1 MHLNAEQLDRYIRKE
16 VSQDER
22 RIFSAH
28 LATCAE
34 CRSQLT
40 RFPAFQQAARAGIAD
55 LTRSRV
61 MRLTPA
67 VGEDRLATDLKR
79 TLLPS
84 SKLDHDEAG
93 PARSLLRP
101 WAVGLAVAGIV
112 CSLSLLGYWLRS
124 SFTSHSPLGGLPT
137 DVLAVVQPEW
147 TQLSQQQSLVF
158 SKEINDLREQ
168 PTTLLGPD
176 DRSPGS
182 SVISPVRTF
191 VATTT
196 PEFRWSTC
204 TGATSYKV
212 TVVADDRS
220 NAEVANSGPLP
231 SQQTTWRLSES
242 QQLKA
247 GSRYRW
253 YVTALVNN
261 EEVDSPGLEQ
271 PRAKFGV
278 LNLPDTNEFH
288 RWQTETKAPLTRA
301 LLAIHFG
308 LFDDARPELERLTK
322 DPQTPAETSSV
333 AEAALR
339 QIEAFQ
345 GNSFH

>member
-40 RFPAFQQAARAGIAD
+40 RIPAFQQAARAGITD

-61 MRLTPA
+61 VRLTPA

-79 TLLPS
+79 TLLL
-84 SKLDHDEAG
+84 SKLDHDDRR
-93 PARSLLRP
+93 PTRSLFRP

-112 CSLSLLGYWLRS
+112 CSLLLLGYWLRS
-124 SFTSHSPLGGLPT
+124 SFASHSPLEDLPT

-147 TQLSQQQSLVF
+147 THLSQQQPLVF

-168 PTTLLGPD
+168 PTTLLGPQ
-176 DRSPGS
+176 DRSSGF

-196 PEFRWSTC
+196 PEFRWSAC
-204 TGATSYKV
+204 AGATSYQV

-220 NAEVANSGPLP
+220 NAEAANSGPLP
-231 SQQTTWRLSES
+231 AQQTAWSVPES

-278 LNLPDTNEFH
+278 LNLPDANAFQ
-288 RWQTETKAPLTRA
+288 RWQTETKSPLTRA

-308 LFDDARPELERLTK
+308 LFDEARPELERLTK
-322 DPQTPAETSSV
+322 DPQTTGETSSA

-345 GNSFH
+345 SNSFH

>member
-40 RFPAFQQAARAGIAD
+40 RIPAFQQAARAGIAD

-61 MRLTPA
+61 VRLTPA
-67 VGEDRLATDLKR
+67 VGEDRLAKDLKR

-84 SKLDHDEAG
+84 SELDHDDPE
-93 PARSLLRP
+93 PARSPLRP

-112 CSLSLLGYWLRS
+112 CSLLLLGYLLRS
-124 SFTSHSPLGGLPT
+124 SFASQSPLGDLPT
-137 DVLAVVQPEW
+137 DVLAVVQPAW
-147 TQLSQQQSLVF
+147 TQLSQQQQLVF
-158 SKEINDLREQ
+158 SKEINDLGEQ
-168 PTTLLGPD
+168 PTTLLGPA
-176 DRSPGS
+176 DRSPGY

-196 PEFRWSTC
+196 PEFHWSTRA
-204 TGATSYKV
+204 GATSYQV

-231 SQQTTWRLSES
+231 AQQTTWRVPEQ

-247 GSRYRW
+247 GNRYRW

-278 LNLPDTNEFH
+278 LNLSDTNDFH
-288 RWQTETKAPLTRA
+288 HWQTETKTPLARA

-308 LFDDARPELERLTK
+308 LFDDARRELERLTK
-322 DPQTPAETSSV
+322 DPQTTGETSSA

-345 GNSFH
+345 GSSFH